1 MLANFLVLQ
10 AMPVGTPLAQKGANL
25 FDHLGLVYPSSVPSM
40 TITLRRQIACYTDLA
55 AILALVDPCPR
66 DETRP
71 SFALP
76 SGQTAQ
82 ASQPLR
88 AFRLKGTRCAECGLQ
103 GHHFLEFRTQRKS
116 LSGLCLVGLGDRRL
130 TSLTAD
136 HIVPRSLGGAGA
148 PGNLRVLCAECNVR
162 KANRCTVPTV
172 TRFRLAEVKNR
183 LWASYGS
190 LHPSFQKFHRAYL
203 RHFDATASIDEGYVD
218 GAVLVAYAAAIEHQF
233 GLICDLAGVPGHF
246 FPEGYDRP

>member
-1 MLANFLVLQ
+1 VLAYFLVFQ
-10 AMPVGTPLAQKGANL
+10 ATPVGTLFVQKGINL
-25 FDHLGLVYPSSVPSM
+25 FDRLRPVYPSKVPSM

-66 DETRP
+66 GETRP

-82 ASQPLR
+82 ASQSLR

-203 RHFDATASIDEGYVD
+203 RHFDATASIDDGYVD
-218 GAVLVAYAAAIEHQF
+218 DAGLVAYAAAIEHQF
-233 GLICDLAGVPGHF
+233 GLVCDLAGVPGHL
-246 FPEGYDRP
+246 FPEGYERT

>member
-1 MLANFLVLQ
+1 VLAYFLVFQ
-10 AMPVGTPLAQKGANL
+10 ATPVGTLFVQKGINL
-25 FDHLGLVYPSSVPSM
+25 FDRLRPVYPSKVPSM

-66 DETRP
+66 GETRP

-82 ASQPLR
+82 ASQSLR

-116 LSGLCLVGLGDRRL
+116 LSGLCLVGLG
-130 TSLTAD
+130 
-136 HIVPRSLGGAGA
+136 GAGA

-162 KANRCTVPTV
+162 KANRCTVPTM
-172 TRFRLAEVKNR
+172 TRYRLAEVKNR
-183 LWASYGS
+183 LRTSYGN
-190 LHPSFQKFHRAYL
+190 LHPAFQEFHRAYL
-203 RHFDATASIDEGYVD
+203 HHFNATASIDDGYVD
-218 GAVLVAYAAAIEHQF
+218 DAGLIAYAAAIERQF
-233 GLICDLAGVPGHF
+233 GLICDLASVPGHL
-246 FPEGYDRP
+246 FPKGYDRA